1 MDYNHIT
8 SFLEK
13 FKNLISKEE
22 LYSETISNI
31 IEKEIS
37 YKIDKN
43 TIKIKRNVIFINGS
57 PVLRNEI
64 LINKSKILQALKE
77 GLPGISFSDIR

>member
-43 TIKIKRNVIFINGS
+43 TIKIKS
-57 PVLRNEI
+57 L
-64 LINKSKILQALKE
+64 
-77 GLPGISFSDIR
+77 